1 MQKPIIIS
9 CIILSSLILMDN
21 ASAFQRS
28 LCYENLE
35 PEGLRLKVK
44 FLSDKPYRPNAEI
57 LREEYEI
64 RTNPDISGF
73 IEELHELPEKWYTPA
88 AAWPV
93 RSISVEITKRH
104 ELKCLLIYSSNSIFA
119 QYSDLNGFV
128 MQPISPNRYR
138 RLSKSIMNVVAKV
151 ELIQ

>member
-64 RTNPDISGF
+64 RTNPGTRQP
-73 IEELHELPEKWYTPA
+73 LLGLCGPLALKLP
-88 AAWPV
+88 
-93 RSISVEITKRH
+93 
-104 ELKCLLIYSSNSIFA
+104 
-119 QYSDLNGFV
+119 
-128 MQPISPNRYR
+128 
-138 RLSKSIMNVVAKV
+138 NVTN
-151 ELIQ
+151 